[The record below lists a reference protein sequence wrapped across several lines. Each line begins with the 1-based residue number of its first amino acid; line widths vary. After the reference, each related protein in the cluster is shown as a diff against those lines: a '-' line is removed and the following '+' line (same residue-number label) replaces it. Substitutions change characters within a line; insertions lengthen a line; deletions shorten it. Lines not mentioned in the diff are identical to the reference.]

1 MTSPKNCRRIAAVVV
16 ATVTCALIVICSEG
30 VVFAQQSE
38 FAPPPVVPR
47 NQRQGGSVLEV
58 PAIPGRQMGET
69 ENLPR
74 IAPQQGQ
81 ELTVPSRQLSRQAGY
96 EQVTVTI
103 VDHDG
108 RFGVRFRRTRDQ
120 PELQNHPGM
129 VAHVLS
135 ALGTGRKCQWPWRSW
150 RVPGSKRRR

>member
-103 VDHDG
+103 VDQHGRYVTGLQKNDFKLYIDG
-108 RFGVRFRRTRDQ
+108 QQRPIEFFRRDLNTPVSVGILVDT
-120 PELQNHPGM
+120 
-129 VAHVLS
+129 S
-135 ALGTGRKCQWPWRSW
+135 
-150 RVPGSKRRR
+150 GSMDPKLPQ